1 MAACHSPCARGNA
14 VVAWSPPA
22 TSHQLGQPPAT
33 SAPRDAHAAIAPCA
47 LISRCRGPKEK
58 HPLYL
63 DSSSR
68 QLTVLLPCRLLLSST
83 VRTSP
88 APAPYAPP
96 PASSSPFS
104 LTSATPTPHRRTPP
118 PDRHRR
124 REPTTESLPPP
135 YTPNRDPRRP
145 GLLSGRFPTDQRLPA
160 GRIRPVSHRRQGK
173 FSPPLFLR
181 SRAEMPK
188 GTGPLG
194 QAGLVVLWAEPKCT
208 VTFFI

>member
-1 MAACHSPCARGNA
+1 MAACHGPRAHGNA

-33 SAPRDAHAAIAPCA
+33 SAPRAAHAAIAPCA
-47 LISRCRGPKEK
+47 LISRCRGPKGK

-68 QLTVLLPCRLLLSST
+68 QLAVPLPCRLLLSST

-104 LTSATPTPHRRTPP
+104 LTSATPTAIAAASP
-118 PDRHRR
+118 
-124 REPTTESLPPP
+124 
-135 YTPNRDPRRP
+135 PRRA
-145 GLLSGRFPTDQRLPA
+145 SHHPTPQIGILVDRAYSQAA
-160 GRIRPVSHRRQGK
+160 GRIRPVSHR
-173 FSPPLFLR
+173 
-181 SRAEMPK
+181 
-188 GTGPLG
+188 
-194 QAGLVVLWAEPKCT
+194 
-208 VTFFI
+208 